1 MLHAVEEVGV
11 AEREVAGTHL
21 DETLDVAQED
31 VLVHDPDAPVVYRRH
46 RAVAAAVHA
55 AVARLD
61 VADQP
66 LLVAEH
72 EAAVALQRRGEPPPG
87 EAEKPPAA
95 TDPPRPPRNPSP
107 PPPPAPAPRGPRRGR

>member
-11 AEREVAGTHL
+11 AEREVASTHL
-21 DETLDVAQED
+21 DETLDVVQED
-31 VLVHDPDAPVVYRRH
+31 VLPHDPDAPVVDRGH

-72 EAAVALQRRGEPPPG
+72 EAGVALQRRGG
-87 EAEKPPAA
+87 DARRGA
-95 TDPPRPPRNPSP
+95 
-107 PPPPAPAPRGPRRGR
+107 APRAGAWHPQRPARTPSAR